1 LIIAPAQEATVVP
14 SKKTISRDA
23 ELSRR
28 ERQILEIV
36 YRLGE
41 ATVAQVRAAMT
52 DAPARNSVRTL
63 MGILERKGH
72 LRHRE
77 SARTY
82 IYQPTRPSVSAGRS
96 AVSRVIETFFSGS
109 LAQALAVYLSPPDAA
124 ISPDE
129 LRQIET
135 LIREA
140 KKKGK

>member
-1 LIIAPAQEATVVP
+1 VP
-14 SKKTISRDA
+14 SKKTGPQET

-41 ATVAQVRAAMT
+41 ATVAQVRAAMS

-63 MGILERKGH
+63 LGILERKGH

-77 SARTY
+77 AARTY
-82 IYQPTRPSVSAGRS
+82 IYQPTRLPASAGRS
-96 AVSRVIETFFSGS
+96 AVRRVVDTFFSGS
-109 LAQALAVYLSPPDAA
+109 LAQALAVYLSPPDAQ
-124 ISPDE
+124 ISSDE
-129 LRQIET
+129 LRQIEA
-135 LIREA
+135 LIRDA